1 MFTKKLRKNQNKM
14 FSFCTQNV
22 LRIFKTLR
30 CLPMAKHHFL
40 ESCQWRTKEDG
51 PLPVEEERTVSLEDY
66 TRLDKGPKAIVRY
79 TVTSRNGQ
87 DTHRER
93 FSA

>member
-40 ESCQWRTKEDG
+40 ERKADGDQWIQVLHNGRQTGGQWSLVAYGFLFFPKETIAV
-51 PLPVEEERTVSLEDY
+51 PAT
-66 TRLDKGPKAIVRY
+66 TI
-79 TVTSRNGQ
+79 
-87 DTHRER
+87 
-93 FSA
+93 

>member
-40 ESCQWRTKEDG
+40 ESG
-51 PLPVEEERTVSLEDY
+51 PLDAGRKPHLP
-66 TRLDKGPKAIVRY
+66 RL
-79 TVTSRNGQ
+79 SGQ
-87 DTHRER
+87 MFVGLARQ
-93 FSA
+93 